1 MICSHND
8 CLNCPLPRC
17 KHDVPDFYEEYV
29 RERKRETSRKWDA
42 EHREYCRE
50 KSKAWYQDPHNRE
63 HHKKRCLANYYKR
76 KEARAK
82 AK

>member
-1 MICSHND
+1 MICSELD
-8 CLNCPLPRC
+8 CLQCPLPRC

-29 RERKRETSRKWDA
+29 RERKRETSRKWDS

-50 KSKAWYQDPHNRE
+50 KSKAWYQENRE